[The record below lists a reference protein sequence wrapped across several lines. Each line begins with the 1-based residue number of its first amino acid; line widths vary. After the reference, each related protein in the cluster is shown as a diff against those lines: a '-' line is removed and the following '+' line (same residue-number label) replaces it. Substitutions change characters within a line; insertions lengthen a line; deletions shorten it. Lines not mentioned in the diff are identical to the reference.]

1 LHVGLDLLF
10 LVPGESGGRET
21 YARELIA
28 ALRREHGDLRLTTF
42 VNRDTARSGWEH
54 DDLPTVVLPVSATD
68 RASWARG
75 EVWDLPRAAERACVD
90 VLHSTGNFGPAHG
103 RFARVLTLH
112 DLLHRL
118 FPQFSSPL
126 MRAGTEVL
134 LGTAAHR
141 AHQVVCGSE
150 ASRQELVRRLRV
162 PGRRVAVTPYGL
174 GSTPTMT
181 RDPGV
186 LGRLDIDRP
195 YLLSVAS
202 HLPHKSLATAVRA
215 LAHLPADGRPLLV
228 LVGAGTNA
236 SELARAAHAAGVAG
250 DVRQAGLQPV
260 AALESLYARAAAVVV
275 TTLHEGFGFPVLEAM
290 HRGIPVVCSDLAVL
304 REVAGGA
311 ARFFTAGDS
320 RGLAQ
325 GVGALLDE
333 PHETDRL
340 RALGRERAAMF
351 SWAQTALT
359 TRAAYTAALTA
370 ARRR

>member
-28 ALRREHGDLRLTTF
+28 ALRREHGDLQLTTF
-42 VNRDTARSGWEH
+42 VNRETARSGWEH

-174 GSTPTMT
+174 GTTPETA

-186 LGRLDIDRP
+186 LGRLDITSP
-195 YLLSVAS
+195 YLLSVAT
-202 HLPHKSLATAVRA
+202 HLRHKSLATAVQA
-215 LAHLPADGRPLLV
+215 LAHLPAERRPLLV
-228 LVGAGTNA
+228 LVGAGTEA
-236 SELARAAHAAGVAG
+236 PELAQTAHAAGVAG
-250 DVRQAGLQPV
+250 HVRQAGLQPA
-260 AALESLYARAAAVVV
+260 AALETLYAHAAAVAVP
-275 TTLHEGFGFPVLEAM
+275 TLHEGFGFPVLEAM
-290 HRGIPVVCSDLAVL
+290 QRGIPVLCSDLAVL
-304 REVAGGA
+304 REVAGDA
-311 ARFFTAGDS
+311 ACFFAAGS
-320 RGLAQ
+320 PRGLAEA
-325 GVGALLDE
+325 VGALLDD
-333 PHETDRL
+333 PHATERL
-340 RALGRERAAMF
+340 RAAGLERAATF
-351 SWAQTALT
+351 SWAQTAQA
-359 TRAAYTAALTA
+359 TRVAYNAAAAV
-370 ARRR
+370 RRP